1 VFRIHD
7 GQYLY
12 YSKYGQP
19 PGIWRMPVTG
29 GEEPVRELQTLT
41 HRDWD
46 AANGGIYFVDAQSA
60 PVLKFFRFDTGRVT
74 RRLRRSRGPL
84 RRELGCIADG
94 RSS

>member
-1 VFRIHD
+1 
-7 GQYLY
+7 
-12 YSKYGQP
+12 
-19 PGIWRMPVTG
+19 MTG

-74 RRLRRSRGPL
+74 AVAPIQRPPFRRGLAASP
-84 RRELGCIADG
+84 DG
-94 RSS
+94 RSFVLVRYPPVRQEIVLSQC